1 MKALNN
7 DLRNKIKKFYHE
19 KNYSK
24 LEELLEKFENF
35 DELPVSFLM
44 IYAVSKALNPK
55 SKIDDFNKSA
65 YYFEK
70 IYRSNEENL
79 EPLYNLIIVSLKSK
93 RFSNLNN
100 ILEKAYLKN
109 KDDTKIIEG
118 LAKTNFFL
126 GNLSKATF
134 FYEKLIKLKPNFFE
148 GWTKFLGSI
157 NYHQNIDQ
165 KQYLDFCKKFDDLT
179 VDREIKLKQRNIN
192 IDEKINI
199 GFVSPDLK
207 SHSVSFFLKDILN
220 KIDKNKFNIT
230 AYSNLPVSE
239 QDPLSLELKNRFNHW
254 IDIFH
259 LNDQETR
266 NIIINNQTDILIDL
280 AGFTLGNRINLF
292 QKRSAPVQVLWLGY
306 CNSLGIKNMDYIIA
320 DKNLIKEKEKDF
332 YTEKILYMPKIWNA
346 LSKPKDIPSI
356 NFDIYEKRD
365 KFRFGSLNNFLK
377 ISDKTIKV
385 WSKILNLTGSCLI
398 LKSSSNDSKDIKE
411 NLLNKFSK
419 ENVNLDNITI
429 LDTLKNQKDHL
440 ECYNKFHLSLDTFP
454 YPGVTTSF
462 ESLIMGKPVLT
473 MKGNNFNSRC
483 GESINLN
490 ANLDEFIAENEDDY
504 INKAV
509 NFSKSPNKL
518 ENLNKDLRKKV
529 LSSPLFDTETFSED
543 LQSIFLDIIR

>member
-134 FYEKLIKLKPNFFE
+134 FYEKLIKLKPSFFE

-179 VDREIKLKQRNIN
+179 VDREIKFKQRNIN

-292 QKRSAPVQVLWLGY
+292 KKRSAPVQVLWLGY

>member
-1 MKALNN
+1 M
-7 DLRNKIKKFYHE
+7 
-19 KNYSK
+19 
-24 LEELLEKFENF
+24 
-35 DELPVSFLM
+35 
-44 IYAVSKALNPK
+44 
-55 SKIDDFNKSA
+55 
-65 YYFEK
+65 
-70 IYRSNEENL
+70 
-79 EPLYNLIIVSLKSK
+79 
-93 RFSNLNN
+93 
-100 ILEKAYLKN
+100 
-109 KDDTKIIEG
+109 
-118 LAKTNFFL
+118 
-126 GNLSKATF
+126 
-134 FYEKLIKLKPNFFE
+134 
-148 GWTKFLGSI
+148 
-157 NYHQNIDQ
+157 
-165 KQYLDFCKKFDDLT
+165 
-179 VDREIKLKQRNIN
+179 
-192 IDEKINI
+192 
-199 GFVSPDLK
+199 
-207 SHSVSFFLKDILN
+207 
-220 KIDKNKFNIT
+220 
-230 AYSNLPVSE
+230 
-239 QDPLSLELKNRFNHW
+239 
-254 IDIFH
+254 
-259 LNDQETR
+259 
-266 NIIINNQTDILIDL
+266 IDL

-292 QKRSAPVQVLWLGY
+292 KKRSAPVQVLWLGY

-332 YTEKILYMPKIWNA
+332 YTEKIVYMPKIWNA
-346 LSKPKDIPSI
+346 LSKPKDIPNI

-490 ANLDEFIAENEDDY
+490 VNLDEFIAENENDY

-509 NFSKSPNKL
+509 NFSKSPNRL

-529 LSSPLFDTETFSED
+529 LSSPLFDTETFSKD

>member
-24 LEELLEKFENF
+24 LEELLEKLENF

-109 KDDTKIIEG
+109 KNDTKIIEG

-134 FYEKLIKLKPNFFE
+134 FYEKLIKLNPSFFE

-230 AYSNLPVSE
+230 AYSNLPLSE
-239 QDPLSLELKNRFNHW
+239 QDSLSLELKNRFNHW

-292 QKRSAPVQVLWLGY
+292 KKRSAPVQVLWLGY

-346 LSKPKDIPSI
+346 LSKPKDIPNI

-365 KFRFGSLNNFLK
+365 KFCFGSLNNFLK

-419 ENVNLDNITI
+419 ENVNLNNITI

-490 ANLDEFIAENEDDY
+490 VNLDEFIAENENDY

-509 NFSKSPNKL
+509 NFSKSPNRL

-529 LSSPLFDTETFSED
+529 LSSPLFDTETFSKD

>member
-109 KDDTKIIEG
+109 KNDTKIIEG

-134 FYEKLIKLKPNFFE
+134 FYEKLIKLKPSFFE

-230 AYSNLPVSE
+230 AYSNLPLSE
-239 QDPLSLELKNRFNHW
+239 QDSLSSELKNRFNHW

-346 LSKPKDIPSI
+346 LSKPKDIPNI

-509 NFSKSPNKL
+509 NFSKNPSTL

>member
-134 FYEKLIKLKPNFFE
+134 FYEKLIKLKPSFFE

-320 DKNLIKEKEKDF
+320 DKNLIKEKEKNF

-346 LSKPKDIPSI
+346 LSKPKDIPNI

-509 NFSKSPNKL
+509 NFSKNPSTL

>member
-24 LEELLEKFENF
+24 LEELLEKLENF

-109 KDDTKIIEG
+109 KNDTKIIEG

-134 FYEKLIKLKPNFFE
+134 FYEKLIKLKPSFFE

-230 AYSNLPVSE
+230 AYSNLPLSE
-239 QDPLSLELKNRFNHW
+239 QDSLSLELKNRFNHW

-292 QKRSAPVQVLWLGY
+292 KKRSAPVQVLWLGY

-346 LSKPKDIPSI
+346 LSKPKDIPNI

-365 KFRFGSLNNFLK
+365 KFCFGSLNNFLK

-490 ANLDEFIAENEDDY
+490 VNLDEFIAENENDY

-509 NFSKSPNKL
+509 NFSKSPNRL

>member
-1 MKALNN
+1 MKAINN
-7 DLRNKIKKFYHE
+7 DLKNKIKKFYHE

-24 LEELLEKFENF
+24 LEELLEKLENF

-70 IYRSNEENL
+70 IYRSNEKNL

-109 KDDTKIIEG
+109 KNDTKIIEG

-134 FYEKLIKLKPNFFE
+134 FYEKLIKLNPSFFE

-230 AYSNLPVSE
+230 AYSNLPLSE
-239 QDPLSLELKNRFNHW
+239 QDSLSLELKNRFNHW

-292 QKRSAPVQVLWLGY
+292 KKRSAPVQVLWLGY

-346 LSKPKDIPSI
+346 LSKPKDIPNI

-365 KFRFGSLNNFLK
+365 KFCFGSLNNFLK

-419 ENVNLDNITI
+419 ENVNLENITI
-429 LDTLKNQKDHL
+429 LETLQSKKDHL

-462 ESLIMGKPVLT
+462 ESLIMAKPVLT

-490 ANLDEFIAENEDDY
+490 VNLDEFIAENEDDY

-509 NFSKSPNKL
+509 NFSKNPNTL

>member
-134 FYEKLIKLKPNFFE
+134 FYEKLIKLKPSFFE

-320 DKNLIKEKEKDF
+320 DKNLIKEKEKNF

-346 LSKPKDIPSI
+346 LSKPKDIPNI

-411 NLLNKFSK
+411 NLLNRFSK

-509 NFSKSPNKL
+509 NFSKNPSTL

>member
-24 LEELLEKFENF
+24 LEELLEKLENF

-134 FYEKLIKLKPNFFE
+134 FYEKLIKLKPSFFE

-230 AYSNLPVSE
+230 AYSNLPLSE
-239 QDPLSLELKNRFNHW
+239 QDSLSLELKNRFNHW

-292 QKRSAPVQVLWLGY
+292 KKRSAPVQVLWLGY

-346 LSKPKDIPSI
+346 LSKPKAIPNI

-365 KFRFGSLNNFLK
+365 KFCFGSLNNFLK

-490 ANLDEFIAENEDDY
+490 VNLDEFIAENENDY

-509 NFSKSPNKL
+509 NFSKSPNRL